1 MITTNSTAQQAD
13 SNIVKVDPLFMRM
26 RRLRK
31 LMIASIITMVVGML
45 FIAAS
50 FLAAHLSGGPVVV
63 QPLMIVVYAL
73 VGISMPFSIINTLR
87 IERFWKRLEQR
98 RQAAARGEQ
107 SLLAAEQPV
116 PNANAL
122 QLPLTIEQHPNWFG
136 LLFMPAIM
144 IITMFIIVVPILIFL
159 PQLVVVPHHRPIPP
173 IVTYIIL
180 AAPMVIT
187 FVLGGV
193 LFGRF
198 YYKARQQL
206 TVTETG
212 LIKPG
217 FRKVQSIS
225 WREARLFAINGI
237 YGAKKYQYPSV
248 YELSSAN
255 EVIRWTWMRPNSARV
270 LFFAKPTVSKEEYDR
285 QMQAMLSLIAARTG
299 LSLYDLRE
307 SKVRK

>member
-13 SNIVKVDPLFMRM
+13 SNIVKVDPLLIRT

-31 LMIASIITMVVGML
+31 LMIVATIIMVVGVL
-45 FIAAS
+45 LIAAS
-50 FLAAHLSGGPVVV
+50 YLVTRLSGGSIVI
-63 QPLMIVVYAL
+63 QPLMIVTYVL
-73 VGISMPFSIINTLR
+73 IGISMSFSVINMLR
-87 IERFWKRLEQR
+87 MERFWKRLEQR

-116 PNANAL
+116 PNASSL
-122 QLPLTIEQHPNWFG
+122 QLPLTIGQRPNWFG
-136 LLFMPAIM
+136 LLFLPAIM
-144 IITMFIIVVPILIFL
+144 IITMLIIVVAFLVFL
-159 PQLVVVPHHRPIPP
+159 PQLSVVPHHRPIPP
-173 IVTYIIL
+173 TVMYVVL
-180 AAPMVIT
+180 AAPIVVIL
-187 FVLGGV
+187 VLCGV

-225 WREARLFAINGI
+225 WKEARLFAINGI

-255 EVIRWTWMRPNSARV
+255 EIIRWTWMRPNSARV
-270 LFFAKPTVSKEEYDR
+270 LFFAKPTVPKEEYNR
-285 QMQAMLSLIAARTG
+285 QMQALLSLIAGRTG
-299 LSLYDLRE
+299 LPLYDLRE
-307 SKVRK
+307 SKIRK

>member
-1 MITTNSTAQQAD
+1 MTTTNSTAQQAG

-26 RRLRK
+26 RRIRK
-31 LMIASIITMVVGML
+31 LMIVATIIMVVGVL
-45 FIAAS
+45 LIAAS
-50 FLAAHLSGGPVVV
+50 FLVTHLSGGSIVI
-63 QPLMIVVYAL
+63 QPLMIVTYVL
-73 VGISMPFSIINTLR
+73 LGISMPFSIINTLKM
-87 IERFWKRLEQR
+87 ERFWKRLEQR
-98 RQAAARGEQ
+98 RQAAAQGEQ

-122 QLPLTIEQHPNWFG
+122 QLPLTIGQRPNWFSV
-136 LLFMPAIM
+136 LFLPAIM
-144 IITMFIIVVPILIFL
+144 IITMLIIVVAFLVFL
-159 PQLVVVPHHRPIPP
+159 PQLSAVPHHRPIPP
-173 IVTYIIL
+173 VVMYIVLATPIIVTL
-180 AAPMVIT
+180 
-187 FVLGGV
+187 VLCGV
-193 LFGRF
+193 FFGRI

-225 WREARLFAINGI
+225 WKEARLFAINGI
-237 YGAKKYQYPSV
+237 YGAKKYQHPSV

-270 LFFAKPTVSKEEYDR
+270 LFFAKPTVPKEEYDR
-285 QMQAMLSLIAARTG
+285 QMQALLSLIAGRTR
-299 LSLYDLRE
+299 LPLYDLRE

>member
-1 MITTNSTAQQAD
+1 MITANSTAQQAD
-13 SNIVKVDPLFMRM
+13 SNIVKVDPLFIRT

-31 LMIASIITMVVGML
+31 LMIAATITMVVGVL
-45 FIAAS
+45 LIAAS
-50 FLAAHLSGGPVVV
+50 FLVAHLSGGP
-63 QPLMIVVYAL
+63 IVILPMTIASYAL
-73 VGISMPFSIINTLR
+73 IGISMPFSIINTLR

-116 PNANAL
+116 PDASAL
-122 QLPLTIEQHPNWFG
+122 QPPLTIGQRPNWFG

-144 IITMFIIVVPILIFL
+144 IITMLILAVAFLVFL
-159 PQLVVVPHHRPIPP
+159 PQLSVVPHHRPIPP
-173 IVTYIIL
+173 IVMYITL
-180 AAPMVIT
+180 AAFVVVT
-187 FVLGGV
+187 FVLCGV

-198 YYKARQQL
+198 YYKARQLL

-225 WREARLFAINGI
+225 WKEARLFAINGI
-237 YGAKKYQYPSV
+237 YGAKKYQHPSV

-255 EVIRWTWMRPNSARV
+255 EVIRWTWMRPNSVRV
-270 LFFAKPTVSKEEYDR
+270 LFFAKPTIAKEEYDQ
-285 QMQAMLSLIAARTG
+285 QMQSLLSLIAGRTG
-299 LSLYDLRE
+299 LPLYDLR
-307 SKVRK
+307 